1 MKTRHHSLLI
11 SSVLISSVLIL
22 AIPLTPAL
30 ADNTNNPW
38 SPSYH
43 PQTYTHPA
51 YQHQSAPRYAPNGT
65 SRQAYPPQHYPQR
78 GTYQHDQQRQ
88 PPVATTRQFTPPQRP
103 AVGQP
108 YYPAPSAQ
116 YYRGP
121 QNNPYQRP
129 LPPPHWQPHNGP
141 AAGYANRNPAFQP
154 NNNPYFNRNNFW
166 GRSGPNSWTHPDKRN
181 FRNGWNDM
189 LNAPS
194 RMGEMPGGWTAPSVT
209 MPNPVD
215 VEDQFQQNA
224 RNLPDQMRTM
234 NGNY

>member
-1 MKTRHHSLLI
+1 MKALHHSLLI
-11 SSVLISSVLIL
+11 SSVLILG
-22 AIPLTPAL
+22 IPLTPAL
-30 ADNTNNPW
+30 ADNANNPW

-51 YQHQSAPRYAPNGT
+51 YQHQLAPRYVPRGT
-65 SRQAYPPQHYPQR
+65 SQGYPPQHYRQPD
-78 GTYQHDQQRQ
+78 TYQHYQQRQ
-88 PPVATTRQFTPPQRP
+88 PPVATARHFTPPQRP
-103 AVGQP
+103 AVGRP
-108 YYPAPSAQ
+108 YPAPYRSAPSAQ

-129 LPPPHWQPHNGP
+129 LPPPHWQPYNGP

-154 NNNPYFNRNNFW
+154 YNNQRFNRNNVW
-166 GRSGPNSWTHPDKRN
+166 GHSGPNSWTHPDKRN